1 MRNLFDN
8 LRLKFFIFINAKL
21 RLEAS
26 EIIKKFFLIS
36 NIIKNGGFVYNVL
49 VAIEIILL
57 LLIVYELVKRKI
69 PALRPST
76 WFIMLMPLILV
87 FLARVMFSPLS
98 KALQIGDICA
108 MLFFLASQ
116 AFFFRIQ

>member
-1 MRNLFDN
+1 MKRIEQYYKRLGILFWTDI
-8 LRLKFFIFINAKL
+8 LFF
-21 RLEAS
+21 EC
-26 EIIKKFFLIS
+26 IIKKFFLIS

-76 WFIMLMPLILV
+76 WFIMLMPLIIV
-87 FLARVMFSPLS
+87 FLARVLFSPLS